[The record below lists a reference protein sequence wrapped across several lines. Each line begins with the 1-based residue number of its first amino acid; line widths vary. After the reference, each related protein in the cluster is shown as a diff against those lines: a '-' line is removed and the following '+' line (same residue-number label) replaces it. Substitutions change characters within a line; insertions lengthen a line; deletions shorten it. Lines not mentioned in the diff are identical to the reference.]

1 MKKLIVKL
9 IVLVFALSSVG
20 LSAAHAAPT
29 APTNVAVSNASLA
42 NSATNA
48 AQANVSWTAVVGA
61 SAYYVSAA
69 DSAGTITTKPVSG
82 GSTNSMI
89 FTGLTGGSTYSFT
102 LIARN
107 SVGEDS
113 PSSAVVIFV
122 AQSIPGAPTA
132 ISAVA
137 GVGQVTLTWSTP
149 ANTGGL
155 TLGNYTIIAA
165 GVSTTA
171 LSSETTKVVPG
182 LAAGGEFTFSIK
194 ATNSLGDSA
203 VATFSAATV
212 PNAPGAPTSVTAN
225 ATGTKITAGWVA
237 PASNGGSA
245 VTGYKVYLI
254 NAASTDVA
262 NVSTASTTA
271 EFTSVASG
279 TYTVKVIATNIVGDS
294 SRSVG
299 SSSATIAAASS
310 LLDNDPVFTPS
321 TFSDLGL
328 EQTVGVSAVAPS
340 GGTVTITVSANP
352 AGSCTYAA
360 GTVSSIAVGTCTIT
374 ASADSNA
381 TYNSGLT
388 TKTFNT
394 IKVAQTIS
402 FPSIST
408 QTMPGPLTV
417 AATATSGLTVS
428 FTASG
433 NCTVTGTTVSLTAA
447 GSCSV
452 IAAQSGSSKY
462 AAAPS
467 VTRTFT
473 INAATSSGG
482 GSDAGGGGGG
492 GGGAPK
498 QTALYFQ
505 VVDPT
510 DSTKI
515 YSKSVC
521 VEIYSRTLSPQFMGT
536 GCSGADGRINILAA
550 DGKVSI
556 RVFELGNG
564 AVYREY
570 LGEIATDTFTID
582 SGAFFPG
589 TTRWI
594 VTFSKAT
601 PPPVVTPTPTPTPT
615 VTPTPTPTPTP
626 TVTPT
631 PTPTPTPTVTP
642 TPTPTATATPTP
654 TPSPTAA
661 KSTFFATTT
670 STKNLTKVSLRS
682 ASASTSSKVGKSLQ
696 VTVAS
701 VGTKSV
707 PVKVSVK
714 DPAGKSYQI
723 ASVTVSKNKAYSGPI
738 IKFAKAGTYVITTY
752 VGTTKRVV
760 TVKVAK

>member
-1 MKKLIVKL
+1 MNKLIRKL
-9 IVLVFALSSVG
+9 IALVFALSSLG

-29 APTNVAVSNASLA
+29 APTNVTVSNASIA
-42 NSATNA
+42 NTATNA
-48 AQANVSWTAVVGA
+48 AQASVSWTAVSGA
-61 SAYYVSAA
+61 IAYFVSAT
-69 DSAGTITTKPVSG
+69 DSAGVVTTKPVSG
-82 GSTNSMI
+82 GTTNSMI
-89 FTGLTGGSTYSFT
+89 FDGLTGGTRYTFT
-102 LIARN
+102 VIARN
-107 SVGEDS
+107 TVPEDS
-113 PSSAVVIFV
+113 PASSEVPFV

-137 GVGQVTLTWSTP
+137 GVGQVTLTWSAP
-149 ANTGGL
+149 ANNGGL
-155 TLGNYTIIAA
+155 SLGNYTITAS

-171 LSSETTKVVPG
+171 LSSDTTKVIPG
-182 LAAGGEFTFSIK
+182 LTAGAEYTFSIK

-203 VATFSAATV
+203 LATFSSATV
-212 PNAPGAPTSVTAN
+212 PNTPGAPTSVTAN
-225 ATGTKITAGWVA
+225 ASGTKITAGWVA
-237 PASNGGSA
+237 PASDGGSA
-245 VTGYKVYLI
+245 ITGYKVYLI
-254 NAASTDVA
+254 NAANSDVA
-262 NVSTASTTA
+262 NIATTSTTA

-294 SRSVG
+294 ARSIG

-310 LLDNDPVFTPS
+310 LLENDPVLTPA
-321 TFSDLGL
+321 TFADLGID
-328 EQTVGVSAVAPS
+328 ETVGVTGVAPS
-340 GGTVTITVSANP
+340 GGTVTISVSANP
-352 AGSCTYAA
+352 VGSCTFSA
-360 GTVSSIAVGTCTIT
+360 GIVRSVAVGTCTIT

-388 TKTFNT
+388 TKSFNT
-394 IKVAQTIS
+394 VKVGQTIS

-417 AATATSGLTVS
+417 AATATSALTVS

-433 NCTVTGTTVSLTAA
+433 NCTITGTTVSFTAA
-447 GSCSV
+447 GTCSV
-452 IAAQSGSSKY
+452 VAAQSGNSKF
-462 AAAPS
+462 AAASS

-473 INAATSSGG
+473 INAASSSGG
-482 GSDAGGGGGG
+482 GDAGGGGGGGG

-515 YSKSVC
+515 YAKSVC
-521 VEIYSRTLSPQFMGT
+521 VEIYSRTLIPQFMGT
-536 GCSGADGRINILAA
+536 GCSGTDGRINILAA

-570 LGEIATDTFTID
+570 FGEVANDAFTMEGV
-582 SGAFFPG
+582 SYFPG
-589 TTRWI
+589 TTRFAVSNVKAAPAP
-594 VTFSKAT
+594 VTPTPVTPT
-601 PPPVVTPTPTPTPT
+601 PPPTPTVTPTPTPT

-631 PTPTPTPTVTP
+631 PTPTV
-642 TPTPTATATPTP
+642 TPTP

-670 STKNLTKVSLRS
+670 STKNLTKLALRYAS
-682 ASASTSSKVGKSLQ
+682 ASASSKVGKSLQ
-696 VTVAS
+696 LTVAS
-701 VGTKSV
+701 VGTKTV
-707 PVKVSVK
+707 PVKLTIK
-714 DPAGKSYQI
+714 DPTGKSYQV
-723 ASVTVSKNKAYSGPI
+723 ASVTVSKNKSYSTPI
-738 IKFAKAGTYVITTY
+738 VKFAKAGTYVFTTY

>member
-42 NSATNA
+42 NTATSA
-48 AQANVSWTAVVGA
+48 AQANVSWTVVAGA
-61 SAYYVSAA
+61 IAYYVSAA
-69 DSAGTITTKPVSG
+69 DSAGTITTKPVNG

-89 FTGLTGGSTYSFT
+89 FDGLTGGSTYSFT

-113 PSSAVVIFV
+113 PSSTAVSFV

-137 GVGQVTLTWSTP
+137 GVGQVTLTWSAP

-155 TLGNYTIIAA
+155 TLGSYTITAA
-165 GVSTTA
+165 GVATTA
-171 LSSETTKVVPG
+171 LNSDTTKVIPG
-182 LAAGGEFTFSIK
+182 LTNGTPYTFVIK
-194 ATNSLGDSA
+194 ATNSLGDSDLT
-203 VATFSAATV
+203 TFAIANV
-212 PNAPGAPTSVTAN
+212 PDTPGAPTSPTAN

-237 PASNGGSA
+237 PASDGGSA

-262 NVSTASTTA
+262 NLSTTSTTA

-279 TYTVKVIATNIVGDS
+279 TYTVKVLATNIVGDG
-294 SRSVG
+294 SRSVA

-310 LLDNDPVFTPS
+310 LLDNDPVLTPS
-321 TFSDLGL
+321 TFSDLGIDS
-328 EQTVGVSAVAPS
+328 TVGVSAVAPS
-340 GGTVTITVSANP
+340 GGTVTISVSANP

-360 GTVSSIAVGTCTIT
+360 GTVTSIAVGTCTIT
-374 ASADSNA
+374 ASADSSA

-394 IKVAQTIS
+394 IKVPQTIT
-402 FPSIST
+402 FPSISA

-417 AATATSGLTVS
+417 AATATSALTVT

-433 NCTVTGTTVSLTAA
+433 NCTVTGTTVSFTSSGSCTVTAA
-447 GSCSV
+447 QAGNT
-452 IAAQSGSSKY
+452 KY
-462 AAAPS
+462 AAASNVP
-467 VTRTFT
+467 RTFV
-473 INAATSSGG
+473 INAAASSSGG
-482 GSDAGGGGGG
+482 DAGGGGG

-515 YSKSVC
+515 YTKSVC

-536 GCSGADGRINILAA
+536 GCSGTDGRVNILAA

-582 SGAFFPG
+582 SGTFFPG
-589 TTRWI
+589 TTRWV
-594 VTFSKAT
+594 VTFSKASA
-601 PPPVVTPTPTPTPT
+601 PVVTPTPTPTPT
-615 VTPTPTPTPTP
+615 PVVTPTPTPTPTL
-626 TVTPT
+626 
-631 PTPTPTPTVTP
+631 TPTPTVTP
-642 TPTPTATATPTP
+642 TPSPSPTPSATATATP

-661 KSTFFATTT
+661 KSTFFGTTQ

-682 ASASTSSKVGKSLQ
+682 ASSSTSSKVGRSLQ

-701 VGTKSV
+701 VGTKTV

-723 ASVTVSKNKAYSGPI
+723 ASVTVSKNKSFASPI
-738 IKFAKAGTYVITTY
+738 VKFAKPGTYVITTY